1 MTSRAVT
8 SAAPS
13 STIDDDERER
23 LAEERDHLLV
33 SLDDLDSEFAA
44 GDIDEVDYQTLK
56 DDYTAR
62 AAKLSRVLDGAPVKR
77 TKAATL
83 PVGRKIMWI
92 AGVVLLAAF
101 SAFAMVEFSG
111 ARGANETA
119 SGDIRLSSASL
130 LNDASAEFRQGNI
143 EGAIE
148 TYGEV
153 LEQSPTNVEAFTYRG
168 WLQYQTGN
176 VEAAIADFDEAV
188 AFDPE
193 YGDVR
198 VFRAIVALDAE
209 DFDTARAEIEAFDAS
224 EPSAIAQSLVA
235 ERQVRERIAVAR
247 MTALLQESADDLGL
261 VDLEAEGVPIEEAQ
275 ASGEIFVQFQD
286 PVSALRS
293 FDSVLEVDAENSDA
307 LAWRGWTLALL
318 AETGDENIFADAE
331 MWLQQAIDA
340 NPNNA
345 DARVFR
351 TFVFNRLG
359 RVDEAREE
367 LAAYDALPEQPA
379 DMERLLAENLLRE
392 ALDANE

>member
-1 MTSRAVT
+1 MTST
-8 SAAPS
+8 THP
-13 STIDDDERER
+13 STIDAAERER
-23 LAEERDHLLV
+23 LQDERDHLLV

-77 TKAATL
+77 TKAPTQPL
-83 PVGRKIMWI
+83 SRKIMWI
-92 AGVVLLAAF
+92 AGVVLLAGF

-111 ARGANETA
+111 ARGVNDTA

-130 LNDASAEFRQGNI
+130 LNDAANEFRLGNI

-153 LEQSPTNVEAFTYRG
+153 LEQSPANVEAFTYRG

-176 VEAAIADFDEAV
+176 IEAAMADFDEAV

-209 DFDTARAEIEAFDAS
+209 DFDTARAELAAFDAS
-224 EPSAIAQSLVA
+224 EPSVVAQSLVA
-235 ERQVRERIAVAR
+235 ERQVRERIGIAR
-247 MTALLQESADDLGL
+247 MAGLLGESGTDLGL
-261 VDLEAEGVPIEEAQ
+261 IDLEAEGVPLEEAQ
-275 ASGEIFVQFQD
+275 GAGEIFVQFQD
-286 PVSALRS
+286 PVNALRS
-293 FDSVLEVDAENSDA
+293 FDSILEIDPNNSAA
-307 LAWRGWTLALL
+307 LAWRGWTLGLL
-318 AETGDENIFADAE
+318 AETGDPDLFADAE
-331 MWLQQAIDA
+331 MWLQAAVDA
-340 NPNNA
+340 DPNNP
-345 DARVFR
+345 DPRVFR
-351 TFVFNRLG
+351 AFVFNRLG
-359 RVDEAREE
+359 RPDEARAE

-392 ALDANE
+392 ALEATQ